1 MKKLFYTISLICMLA
16 LFGSNV
22 YATEINTDI
31 PEMSLEQLI
40 MSMQARQGKVDII
53 KKNNV
58 QITDLKEELKAK
70 IIVAAEKVN
79 SLKLNI
85 SSGTVSISDSEI
97 NELKSLLEFLQQ
109 STKTLN
115 EDTEKVSKEIDAI
128 LDLIQ
133 TRGMDLGQYDL
144 IIEKQ
149 NLVIVNMKDI
159 LKKVNQIFSTPH

>member
-1 MKKLFYTISLICMLA
+1 MKKLFYTISLVCILA

-22 YATEINTDI
+22 YATESNTDI

-58 QITDLKEELKAK
+58 QITNLKEELKEK

-97 NELKSLLEFLQQ
+97 NELKSLLEF
-109 STKTLN
+109 
-115 EDTEKVSKEIDAI
+115 
-128 LDLIQ
+128 
-133 TRGMDLGQYDL
+133 
-144 IIEKQ
+144 
-149 NLVIVNMKDI
+149 
-159 LKKVNQIFSTPH
+159 

>member
-1 MKKLFYTISLICMLA
+1 MKKLFYTISLVCILA

-22 YATEINTDI
+22 YATESNTDI

-58 QITDLKEELKAK
+58 QITGLKEELKAK

-85 SSGTVSISDSEI
+85 SSGTVSISDSDI

-159 LKKVNQIFSTPH
+159 LKKVNQI

>member
-1 MKKLFYTISLICMLA
+1 MKKLFYVVSLVCILT
-16 LFGSNV
+16 LLGSNV
-22 YATEINTDI
+22 YATETNTDI

-58 QITDLKEELKAK
+58 QITNLKEELKEK

-115 EDTEKVSKEIDAI
+115 EDAEKVSKEIDAI

-133 TRGMDLGQYDL
+133 TRGMELAQYDL

-149 NLVIVNMKDI
+149 NLVIVNMKSI
-159 LKKVNQIFSTPH
+159 LEKVNQI

>member
-16 LFGSNV
+16 LLGSNV

-40 MSMQARQGKVDII
+40 MSMRARQGKVDII

-159 LKKVNQIFSTPH
+159 LKKVNQI

>member
-97 NELKSLLEFLQQ
+97 KELKSLLEFLQQ

-159 LKKVNQIFSTPH
+159 LKKVNQI

>member
-16 LFGSNV
+16 LLGSNV

-115 EDTEKVSKEIDAI
+115 EDTEKVSREISQAF
-128 LDLIQ
+128 
-133 TRGMDLGQYDL
+133 R
-144 IIEKQ
+144 
-149 NLVIVNMKDI
+149 
-159 LKKVNQIFSTPH
+159 

>member
-1 MKKLFYTISLICMLA
+1 MKKLFYTISLVCILA

-22 YATEINTDI
+22 YATESNTDI

-58 QITDLKEELKAK
+58 QITELKEELKAK

-159 LKKVNQIFSTPH
+159 LKKVNQI

>member
-1 MKKLFYTISLICMLA
+1 MKKFFYVALLIVLLA
-16 LFGSNV
+16 LFSGAV
-22 YATEINTDI
+22 YATDSQTDI
-31 PEMSLEQLI
+31 PEMSFEQLI
-40 MSMQARQGKVDII
+40 MSMQARQAKVDII

-58 QITDLKEELKAK
+58 QVTELKEELRKK

-79 SLKLNI
+79 NLKLNI
-85 SSGTVSISDSEI
+85 SSGTVSISDAEI

-115 EDTEKVSKEIDAI
+115 EDAEKVSKEIDDI

-133 TRGMDLGQYDL
+133 TRGMELGQYDL

-159 LKKVNQIFSTPH
+159 LSKVNQI

>member
-128 LDLIQ
+128 LALIQ
-133 TRGMDLGQYDL
+133 TRGMDLGQYEL

-159 LKKVNQIFSTPH
+159 LKKVNQI

>member
-1 MKKLFYTISLICMLA
+1 MMKKLFYTISLICMLA

-159 LKKVNQIFSTPH
+159 LKKVNQI

>member
-70 IIVAAEKVN
+70 IIVAAEQVN

-159 LKKVNQIFSTPH
+159 LKKVNQI

>member
-1 MKKLFYTISLICMLA
+1 MKKLFYTISLVCILA

-22 YATEINTDI
+22 YATESNTDI

-115 EDTEKVSKEIDAI
+115 EDTEKVSKEIEAI

-159 LKKVNQIFSTPH
+159 LKKVNQI

>member
-115 EDTEKVSKEIDAI
+115 EDTEKVSKEIEAI

-159 LKKVNQIFSTPH
+159 LKKVNQI

>member
-1 MKKLFYTISLICMLA
+1 MTFV
-16 LFGSNV
+16 F
-22 YATEINTDI
+22 
-31 PEMSLEQLI
+31 
-40 MSMQARQGKVDII
+40 DII

-159 LKKVNQIFSTPH
+159 LKKVNQI

>member
-40 MSMQARQGKVDII
+40 MSMRARQGKVDII

-159 LKKVNQIFSTPH
+159 LKKVNQI

>member
-149 NLVIVNMKDI
+149 NVVIVNMKDI
-159 LKKVNQIFSTPH
+159 LKKVNQI

>member
-1 MKKLFYTISLICMLA
+1 MKKLFYTISFICMLA

-159 LKKVNQIFSTPH
+159 LKKVNQI

>member
-1 MKKLFYTISLICMLA
+1 MKKLFYTISLVCILA

-22 YATEINTDI
+22 YATESNTDI

-58 QITDLKEELKAK
+58 QITNLKEELKEK

-159 LKKVNQIFSTPH
+159 LKKVNQI

>member
-16 LFGSNV
+16 LLGSNV

-159 LKKVNQIFSTPH
+159 LKKVNQI

>member
-70 IIVAAEKVN
+70 IIVAAEKVI

-159 LKKVNQIFSTPH
+159 LKKVNQI

>member
-85 SSGTVSISDSEI
+85 SSLCEYLVS
-97 NELKSLLEFLQQ
+97 NESL
-109 STKTLN
+109 
-115 EDTEKVSKEIDAI
+115 
-128 LDLIQ
+128 
-133 TRGMDLGQYDL
+133 
-144 IIEKQ
+144 
-149 NLVIVNMKDI
+149 
-159 LKKVNQIFSTPH
+159 FS

>member
-1 MKKLFYTISLICMLA
+1 MKKLFYTISLVCILA
-16 LFGSNV
+16 LLGSTV
-22 YATEINTDI
+22 YATESNTDI

-159 LKKVNQIFSTPH
+159 LKKVNQI

>member
-1 MKKLFYTISLICMLA
+1 
-16 LFGSNV
+16 
-22 YATEINTDI
+22 
-31 PEMSLEQLI
+31 MSREQLI

-159 LKKVNQIFSTPH
+159 LKKVNQI

>member
-159 LKKVNQIFSTPH
+159 LKKVNQI

>member
-1 MKKLFYTISLICMLA
+1 MKKLFYTISLVCILA

-22 YATEINTDI
+22 YATESNTDI

-159 LKKVNQIFSTPH
+159 LKKVNQI

>member
-1 MKKLFYTISLICMLA
+1 MKKLFYIISLVCILA

-22 YATEINTDI
+22 YATESNTDI

-159 LKKVNQIFSTPH
+159 LKKVNQI

>member
-22 YATEINTDI
+22 YTTEINTDI

-159 LKKVNQIFSTPH
+159 LKKVNQI

>member
-1 MKKLFYTISLICMLA
+1 MKKLFYTILLTGMLA
-16 LFGSNV
+16 LLLSSSV
-22 YATEINTDI
+22 YATDAQTDI

-58 QITDLKEELKAK
+58 QITELKEELKAK

-79 SLKLNI
+79 NLKLNI
-85 SSGTVSISDSEI
+85 SSGTVSISDDEI

-115 EDTEKVSKEIDAI
+115 EDAEKVSKEIDAI

-133 TRGMDLGQYDL
+133 TRGMELGQYDL

-159 LKKVNQIFSTPH
+159 LSKVNKI

>member
-85 SSGTVSISDSEI
+85 FSGTVSISDSEI

-133 TRGMDLGQYDL
+133 TRGMDLGQHDL

-159 LKKVNQIFSTPH
+159 LKKVTQI

>member
-16 LFGSNV
+16 LFESNV

-159 LKKVNQIFSTPH
+159 LKKVNQI

>member
-1 MKKLFYTISLICMLA
+1 MKKLFYTISLVCILA
-16 LFGSNV
+16 LLGSNV
-22 YATEINTDI
+22 YATESNTDI

-159 LKKVNQIFSTPH
+159 LKKVNQI

>member
-1 MKKLFYTISLICMLA
+1 MKKLFYIISLVCILA
-16 LFGSNV
+16 LLGSNV
-22 YATEINTDI
+22 YATESNTDI

-159 LKKVNQIFSTPH
+159 LKKVNQI

>member
-159 LKKVNQIFSTPH
+159 LKKVNQIRKGYR

>member
-1 MKKLFYTISLICMLA
+1 MKKLFYTISLVCILA
-16 LFGSNV
+16 LLESTV
-22 YATEINTDI
+22 YATESNTDI

-159 LKKVNQIFSTPH
+159 LKKVNQI

>member
-1 MKKLFYTISLICMLA
+1 MKKLFYTISLVCILA
-16 LFGSNV
+16 LLGSNV
-22 YATEINTDI
+22 YATESNTDI

-133 TRGMDLGQYDL
+133 TRGMDLGHYDL

-159 LKKVNQIFSTPH
+159 LKKVNQI

>member
-16 LFGSNV
+16 LLGSNV

-133 TRGMDLGQYDL
+133 TRGMNLGQYDL

-159 LKKVNQIFSTPH
+159 LKKVNQI

>member
-1 MKKLFYTISLICMLA
+1 MKKLFYTISLVCILA
-16 LFGSNV
+16 LWGSTV
-22 YATEINTDI
+22 YATESNTDI

-159 LKKVNQIFSTPH
+159 LKKVNQI